1 MRPLFD
7 LVSAYSDR
15 LDALCLADVWIYEEL
30 SQAEICNWSGL
41 ISAIRS
47 KFTLSVL
54 IVCKVAKIA
63 ASSIISHLSIML
75 LPLTSLFSKI
85 IGDFGM
91 IMRNLFL
98 SGHYWQGIRLKLLL
112 EMTRST
118 FLVVWRLLNLVL
130 LTERFA

>member
-1 MRPLFD
+1 MVDCGEIIPISFIFTKPEFLFLHMRPLFD

-15 LDALCLADVWIYEEL
+15 LDALRLADVWIYEEL

-47 KFTLSVL
+47 NFTLSVL
-54 IVCKVAKIA
+54 IVCKVAQIT
-63 ASSIISHLSIML
+63 ASSIISNLSIML

-91 IMRNLFL
+91 IM
-98 SGHYWQGIRLKLLL
+98 
-112 EMTRST
+112 
-118 FLVVWRLLNLVL
+118 
-130 LTERFA
+130 